1 MKIVILG
8 GVAAGAKAAAKA
20 RRMLPEAQIDLY
32 TDDTHISYSA
42 CGLPYY
48 VEGNFEDYKLLLVRS
63 PEDFEKTGVHIHLQ
77 NRAAK
82 ILPNSKQVLI
92 EDLVSKDAF
101 LIGYDKLIIAIGAR
115 PFVPPIKNVNLKNVF
130 TLRKI
135 EDGIAIR
142 DKAEKSQKAVI
153 IGGGYIGIEMLE
165 ALVKQNVYVTLI
177 EYAPTIMQTFDDDMS
192 QLILEQ
198 LKYTCSNRFEI
209 LTSEMATEFSGDNDG
224 VKSVRT
230 GSGRE
235 IPVDFVVL
243 CAGVVPNTE
252 IAREA
257 EIAIGETGAI
267 KVNEKM
273 ETNIPDIY
281 ACGDCVEENLIITN
295 TKIWLPLGTNANKEG
310 RVAAI
315 NACGGDEKF
324 YGVLGSAVTRCLSLT
339 MSMTGLTVKK
349 AGQLGIETI
358 SATVTKNDKVGYMPD
373 VNNIT
378 IKLIAEK
385 STGKLLGCQ
394 GIGAGDADKRVNTVT
409 SSLLAGL
416 TVDEFYRND
425 LTYAP
430 PFSPTIDPLLNAAQI
445 LLEKLNKNEEQNNKE
460 V

>member
-20 RRMLPEAQIDLY
+20 RRMLPDAQIDLY

-92 EDLVSKDAF
+92 EDLVSKKAF
-101 LIGYDKLIIAIGAR
+101 LVCYDKLIIAIGAR
-115 PFVPPIKNVNLKNVF
+115 PIVPPIKNVNLKNVF
-130 TLRKI
+130 TIRKI

-142 DKAEKSQKAVI
+142 EMAEKSQNAVI

-177 EYAPTIMQTFDDDMS
+177 EYAPTIMQTFDYDMS
-192 QLILEQ
+192 HLILEQ
-198 LKYTCSNRFEI
+198 LKFTCGNRFEI
-209 LTSEMATEFSGDNDG
+209 LTSEMATEFSGDNEG

-230 GSGRE
+230 GSGKE

-252 IAREA
+252 IARDA

-267 KVNEKM
+267 KVNERM
-273 ETNIPDIY
+273 ETNIPDIF
-281 ACGDCVEENLIITN
+281 ACGDCVEENLLITN

-349 AGQLGIETI
+349 AEQLGIETI

-378 IKLIAEK
+378 LKLIANK

-445 LLEKLNKNEEQNNKE
+445 LLEKLNKTEEQK
-460 V
+460 

>member
-20 RRMLPEAQIDLY
+20 RRMLPDAQIDLY

-63 PEDFEKTGVHIHLQ
+63 PEDFEKNGVHIHLQ

-92 EDLVSKDAF
+92 EDLVSKKAF
-101 LIGYDKLIIAIGAR
+101 LVCYDKLIIAIGAR
-115 PFVPPIKNVNLKNVF
+115 PIVPPIKNVNLKNVF
-130 TLRKI
+130 TIRKI

-142 DKAEKSQKAVI
+142 EMAEKSQNAAI

-177 EYAPTIMQTFDDDMS
+177 EYAPTIMQTFDEDMS
-192 QLILEQ
+192 HLILEQ
-198 LKYTCSNRFEI
+198 LKFTCGNRFEI
-209 LTSEMATEFSGDNDG
+209 LTSEMATEFSGDNEG

-252 IAREA
+252 IARDA

-267 KVNEKM
+267 KVNERM
-273 ETNIPDIY
+273 ETNIPDIF
-281 ACGDCVEENLIITN
+281 ACGDCVEENLLITN

-349 AGQLGIETI
+349 AEQLGIETI
-358 SATVTKNDKVGYMPD
+358 STTVTKNDKVGYMPD

-378 IKLIAEK
+378 LKLIANK

-445 LLEKLNKNEEQNNKE
+445 LLEKLNKTEEQK
-460 V
+460 

>member
-20 RRMLPEAQIDLY
+20 RRMLPDAQIDLY

-63 PEDFEKTGVHIHLQ
+63 PEDFEKNGVHIHLQ

-92 EDLVSKDAF
+92 EDLVSKKAF
-101 LIGYDKLIIAIGAR
+101 LVCYDKLIIAIGAR
-115 PFVPPIKNVNLKNVF
+115 PIVPPIKNVNLKNVF
-130 TLRKI
+130 TIRKI

-142 DKAEKSQKAVI
+142 EMAEKSQNAVI

-192 QLILEQ
+192 HLILEQ
-198 LKYTCSNRFEI
+198 LKFTCGNRFEI
-209 LTSEMATEFSGDNDG
+209 LTSEMATEFSGDNEG

-252 IAREA
+252 IARDA

-267 KVNEKM
+267 KVNERM
-273 ETNIPDIY
+273 ETNIPDIF
-281 ACGDCVEENLIITN
+281 ACGDCVEENLLITN

-349 AGQLGIETI
+349 AEQLGIETI
-358 SATVTKNDKVGYMPD
+358 STTVTKNDKVGYMPD

-378 IKLIAEK
+378 IKLIADK

-445 LLEKLNKNEEQNNKE
+445 LLEKLNKTEEQK
-460 V
+460 

>member
-20 RRMLPEAQIDLY
+20 RRMLPDAQIDLY

-48 VEGNFEDYKLLLVRS
+48 IEGNFEDYRLLLVRS
-63 PEDFEKTGVHIHLQ
+63 PEDFEKTGVNVHLQ

-92 EDLVSKDAF
+92 EDLVSKNAF
-101 LIGYDKLIIAIGAR
+101 LVEYDRLIIAVGAR
-115 PFVPPIKNVNLKNVF
+115 PIIPPIKNVNLKNVF

-142 DKAEKSQKAVI
+142 QMAESRQNAVI

-177 EYAPTIMQTFDDDMS
+177 EYAETIMQTFDDDMS
-192 QLILEQ
+192 KLIQEQ
-198 LKYTCSNRFEI
+198 LNFTSSNRFTI
-209 LTSEMATEFSGDNDG
+209 LTSELATEFSGDNDG
-224 VKSVRT
+224 VKSVRI
-230 GSGRE
+230 GSGKE
-235 IPVDFVVL
+235 ITVDFVVL

-252 IAREA
+252 IARDA
-257 EIAIGETGAI
+257 GIVLGETGAI
-267 KVNEKM
+267 KVNERM

-281 ACGDCVEENLIITN
+281 ACGDCVEENLLITN
-295 TKIWLPLGTNANKEG
+295 TKIWLPHGTNANKEG
-310 RVAAI
+310 RTAAI
-315 NACGGDEKF
+315 NACGGDDKF

-349 AGQLGIETI
+349 AEQLGIETV
-358 SATVTKNDKVGYMPD
+358 AVTVTKNDKVGYMPD

-378 IKLIAEK
+378 IKLIADK

-394 GIGAGDADKRVNTVT
+394 GVGSGDADKHVNTVT

-416 TVDEFYRND
+416 TVDEFNKND

-445 LLEKLNKNEEQNNKE
+445 LSEKISAKE
-460 V
+460 I

>member
-20 RRMLPEAQIDLY
+20 RRMLPDAQIDLY

-63 PEDFEKTGVHIHLQ
+63 PEDFEKNGVHIHLQ

-92 EDLVSKDAF
+92 EDLVSKKAF
-101 LIGYDKLIIAIGAR
+101 LVCYDKLIIAIGAR
-115 PFVPPIKNVNLKNVF
+115 PIVPPIKNVNLKNVF
-130 TLRKI
+130 TIRKI

-142 DKAEKSQKAVI
+142 EMAEKSQNAAI

-192 QLILEQ
+192 HLILEQ
-198 LKYTCSNRFEI
+198 LKFTCGNRFEI
-209 LTSEMATEFSGDNDG
+209 LTSEMATEFSGDNEG

-252 IAREA
+252 IARDA

-267 KVNEKM
+267 KVNERM
-273 ETNIPDIY
+273 ETNIPDIF
-281 ACGDCVEENLIITN
+281 ACGDCVEENLLITN

-349 AGQLGIETI
+349 AEQLGIETI
-358 SATVTKNDKVGYMPD
+358 STTVTKNDKVGYMPD

-378 IKLIAEK
+378 IKLIADK

-445 LLEKLNKNEEQNNKE
+445 LLEKLNKTEEQK
-460 V
+460 

>member
-92 EDLVSKDAF
+92 EDLVSKNAF
-101 LIGYDKLIIAIGAR
+101 LVDYDKLIIAIGAR

-135 EDGIAIR
+135 ENGIAIR
-142 DKAEKSQKAVI
+142 NMAEKSQKAVI

-177 EYAPTIMQTFDDDMS
+177 EYAHTIMQTFDDDIS

-198 LKYTCSNRFEI
+198 LKYICGNRFEI
-209 LTSEMATEFSGDNDG
+209 LTSEMATEFSGDNAG

-243 CAGVVPNTE
+243 CAGIVPNTE

-281 ACGDCVEENLIITN
+281 ACGDCVEENLLITN

-349 AGQLGIETI
+349 AEQLGIETI

-385 STGKLLGCQ
+385 NTGKLLGCQ

>member
-142 DKAEKSQKAVI
+142 DMAEKSQKAVI

-192 QLILEQ
+192 ELILEQ
-198 LKYTCSNRFEI
+198 LKYTCGNRFEI

-257 EIAIGETGAI
+257 EVAIGETGAI

-281 ACGDCVEENLIITN
+281 ACGDCVEENLLITN

-378 IKLIAEK
+378 IKLIADK

>member
-20 RRMLPEAQIDLY
+20 RRMLPDAQIDLY

-92 EDLVSKDAF
+92 EDLVSKKAF
-101 LIGYDKLIIAIGAR
+101 LVCYDKLIIAIGAR
-115 PFVPPIKNVNLKNVF
+115 PIVPPIKNVNLKNVF
-130 TLRKI
+130 TIRKI

-142 DKAEKSQKAVI
+142 EMAEKSQNAVI

-192 QLILEQ
+192 HLILEQ
-198 LKYTCSNRFEI
+198 LKFTCGNRFEI
-209 LTSEMATEFSGDNDG
+209 LTSEMATEFSGDNEG

-230 GSGRE
+230 GSGKE

-252 IAREA
+252 IARDA

-267 KVNEKM
+267 KVNERM
-273 ETNIPDIY
+273 ETNIPDIF
-281 ACGDCVEENLIITN
+281 ACGDCVEENLLITN

-349 AGQLGIETI
+349 AEQLGIETI

-378 IKLIAEK
+378 LKLIANK

-445 LLEKLNKNEEQNNKE
+445 LLEKLNKTEEQK
-460 V
+460 

>member
-20 RRMLPEAQIDLY
+20 RRMLPDAQIDLY

-92 EDLVSKDAF
+92 EDLVSKKAF
-101 LIGYDKLIIAIGAR
+101 LVCYDKLIIAIGAR
-115 PFVPPIKNVNLKNVF
+115 PIVPPIKNVNLKNVF
-130 TLRKI
+130 TIRKI

-142 DKAEKSQKAVI
+142 EMAEKSQNAVI

-177 EYAPTIMQTFDDDMS
+177 EYAPTIMQTFDEDMS
-192 QLILEQ
+192 HLILEQ
-198 LKYTCSNRFEI
+198 LKFTCGNRFEI
-209 LTSEMATEFSGDNDG
+209 LTSEMATEFSGDNEG

-252 IAREA
+252 IARDA

-267 KVNEKM
+267 KVNERM
-273 ETNIPDIY
+273 ETNIPDIF
-281 ACGDCVEENLIITN
+281 ACGDCVEENLLITN

-349 AGQLGIETI
+349 AEQLGIETI
-358 SATVTKNDKVGYMPD
+358 STTVTKNDKVGYMPD

-378 IKLIAEK
+378 IKLIADK

-445 LLEKLNKNEEQNNKE
+445 LLEKLNKTEEQK
-460 V
+460 

>member
-20 RRMLPEAQIDLY
+20 RRMLPDAQIDLY

-63 PEDFEKTGVHIHLQ
+63 PEDFEKNGVHIHLQ

-92 EDLVSKDAF
+92 EDLVSKKAF
-101 LIGYDKLIIAIGAR
+101 LVCYDKLIIAIGAR
-115 PFVPPIKNVNLKNVF
+115 PIVPPIKNVNLKNVF
-130 TLRKI
+130 TIRKI

-142 DKAEKSQKAVI
+142 EMAEKSQNAVI

-192 QLILEQ
+192 HLILEQ
-198 LKYTCSNRFEI
+198 LKFTCGNRFEI
-209 LTSEMATEFSGDNDG
+209 LTSEMATEFSGDNEG

-230 GSGRE
+230 GSGKE

-252 IAREA
+252 IARDA

-267 KVNEKM
+267 KVNERM
-273 ETNIPDIY
+273 ETNIPDIF
-281 ACGDCVEENLIITN
+281 ACGDCVEENLLITN

-349 AGQLGIETI
+349 AEQLGIETI

-378 IKLIAEK
+378 LKLIANK

-445 LLEKLNKNEEQNNKE
+445 LLEKLNKTEEQK
-460 V
+460 

>member
-20 RRMLPEAQIDLY
+20 RRMLPDAQIDLY

-63 PEDFEKTGVHIHLQ
+63 PEDFEKNGVHIHLQ

-92 EDLVSKDAF
+92 EDLVSKKAF
-101 LIGYDKLIIAIGAR
+101 LVCYDKLIIAIGAR
-115 PFVPPIKNVNLKNVF
+115 PIVPPIKNVNLKNVF
-130 TLRKI
+130 TIRKI

-142 DKAEKSQKAVI
+142 EMAEKSQNAVI

-177 EYAPTIMQTFDDDMS
+177 EYAPTIMQTFDEDMS
-192 QLILEQ
+192 HLILEQ
-198 LKYTCSNRFEI
+198 LKFTCGNRFEI
-209 LTSEMATEFSGDNDG
+209 LTSEMATEFSGDNEG

-252 IAREA
+252 IARDA

-267 KVNEKM
+267 KVNERM
-273 ETNIPDIY
+273 ETNIPDIF
-281 ACGDCVEENLIITN
+281 ACGDCVEENLLITN

-349 AGQLGIETI
+349 AEQLGIETI
-358 SATVTKNDKVGYMPD
+358 STTVTKNDKVGYMPD

-378 IKLIAEK
+378 IKLIADK

-445 LLEKLNKNEEQNNKE
+445 LLEKLNKTEEQK
-460 V
+460 